1 LEGCDPASGVMRHAK
16 RLTEIVAGM
25 TQEPRAAISQI
36 EQEIGSLRDAMAMR
50 EQVLLEGSTSAPT

>member
-1 LEGCDPASGVMRHAK
+1 MRHAK